1 MLSRQPFDQ
10 GESTLTRSIGTAA
23 AAGAPS
29 DARESLI
36 SGQSESFDKM
46 SISFKPEGIARVF
59 NSDPEFQI
67 AARFWDGTLE
77 FGVGETLYR
86 LSMSSGK
93 VADIDVKGLETA
105 PDVAR
110 GRSGHVRICA
120 PEADWEKI
128 LMDPAPAFYLD
139 YYSASVHHSVTLDG
153 DPETLWA
160 YYPAIRRTTDLFR
173 MLVRTEREM

>member
-1 MLSRQPFDQ
+1 MSV
-10 GESTLTRSIGTAA
+10 
-23 AAGAPS
+23 
-29 DARESLI
+29 
-36 SGQSESFDKM
+36 SFN
-46 SISFKPEGIARVF
+46 PEGMTRVF

-67 AARFWDGTLE
+67 AARFWDGALE

-86 LSMSSGK
+86 LSISAGK
-93 VADIDVKGLETA
+93 VAGVDVIALEA
-105 PDVAR
+105 AGEVDR
-110 GRSGHVRICA
+110 GRSSQVRICA
-120 PEADWEKI
+120 PEEDWEKI